1 MIVLLRGEAMRY
13 NISVRTE
20 HAVDLPPVIGDRVQ
34 FIDAMKDVDVA
45 RELSSTRS
53 ERKTRK
59 LWCPSLIAALG
70 CPHSRRTRSSTRSW
84 PPNLTA
90 TAWDFGSAAPSANRM
105 AVACWLPTT
114 FQRGASFFLTLPTK
128 VETHE

>member
-1 MIVLLRGEAMRY
+1 MNLIING
-13 NISVRTE
+13 
-20 HAVDLPPVIGDRVQ
+20 
-34 FIDAMKDVDVA
+34 IDAMKDVDVA

-70 CPHSRRTRSSTRSW
+70 CPH
-84 PPNLTA
+84 
-90 TAWDFGSAAPSANRM
+90 
-105 AVACWLPTT
+105 
-114 FQRGASFFLTLPTK
+114 TLPTK